1 MIMKNIFKIIISMM
15 LICLS
20 ICGCNFEVDD
30 SEERTYKG
38 TVYDV
43 AYSADKK
50 DGLRSKMY
58 YRVLISE
65 SENKVIMCSHSTA
78 GDGRTKIF
86 EGRYDGI
93 LGEKIEVKF
102 DAQDDIQVF
111 IFEDDNMQSEDGSSF
126 FSKTDTKRAV
136 YDVELWD

>member
-1 MIMKNIFKIIISMM
+1 M
-15 LICLS
+15 LICLTIS
-20 ICGCNFEVDD
+20 GCNFEVDD

-50 DGLRSKMY
+50 DGLRSRIY

-78 GDGRTKIF
+78 GDGRTKIS
-86 EGRYDGI
+86 EGTYNGTLNEI
-93 LGEKIEVKF
+93 IEVKF
-102 DAQDDIQVF
+102 DGQENDVVYVF
-111 IFEDDNMQSEDGSSF
+111 AGEQMKSEDGKSV

-136 YDVELWD
+136 YDIDLWD